1 MMLTVMWRPDSLGI
15 RKGETTVQANTV
27 LQLRTAGVWTK
38 TVAVK
43 MEWFKRYFEVKL
55 KDSGFDDNL
64 NVKSLFFIFLFFSLF
79 KKVRHRKAKMIRNN
93 FSAITELWFS
103 ICWSHVLSLYY
114 SAFHNLQQF
123 SLPLCLLQNGIFHQ
137 IQAPPFLCPLNLL
150 LMLAM
155 PFCS

>member
-93 FSAITELWFS
+93 FSAITEL
-103 ICWSHVLSLYY
+103 
-114 SAFHNLQQF
+114 
-123 SLPLCLLQNGIFHQ
+123 
-137 IQAPPFLCPLNLL
+137 
-150 LMLAM
+150 
-155 PFCS
+155 